1 MDTFLLDRLIFMLKG
16 KSLLDYINSFSPND
30 YEKNDRIFSITKKME
45 ILYFFLCSKSRKFKN
60 PKISYILKKTVLP
73 IICSKSK
80 NEEKK
85 YLKRKIILR
94 Y

>member
-1 MDTFLLDRLIFMLKG
+1 MIMRRMVT
-16 KSLLDYINSFSPND
+16 NT
-30 YEKNDRIFSITKKME
+30 RIFSITKKMK
-45 ILYFFLCSKSRKFKN
+45 ILYCFLCSKSRKFKN
-60 PKISYILKKTVLP
+60 RKIYILKKTVLS

>member
-1 MDTFLLDRLIFMLKG
+1 MIMRRMV
-16 KSLLDYINSFSPND
+16 
-30 YEKNDRIFSITKKME
+30 KNTRIFSITKKMK
-45 ILYFFLCSKSRKFKN
+45 ILYCFLCSKSRKFKN
-60 PKISYILKKTVLP
+60 RKISYILKKTILS